1 VSARIGV
8 IGVPGC
14 WIRTLS
20 LPLSPRAGL
29 ESAVSAA
36 PVRYATECA
45 EASVKALAMLAV
57 AGVTASGS
65 PDARARAI
73 DHDQPTANKTRSR
86 TENALNTRSARPAL
100 RLKPR
105 GRVSGNASSQFPGVA
120 LRGGR
125 VELERLSSILPLKSG
140 LMQPIT
146 DFFHRFSNL
155 PELVQWAGL
164 IGLTI
169 IVFSET
175 GLLVGFFLPGDSLL
189 VTAGLLSATGYLNV
203 YELAPILTLAAISGN
218 SLGYFIGHTTGP
230 RIFTRENSLF
240 FNKKHAIRAGEFYA
254 KHGRKTIVLAQ
265 FMPII
270 RTFSPVI
277 AGVGGMK
284 FRTFLTFNVLGAILW
299 VWSMLGIG
307 YFLGNYIPGVD
318 QHIEIVVII
327 VVFISLLPGLISG
340 YRSRRARLAA
350 ERTQVE
356 RS

>member
-1 VSARIGV
+1 
-8 IGVPGC
+8 
-14 WIRTLS
+14 
-20 LPLSPRAGL
+20 
-29 ESAVSAA
+29 
-36 PVRYATECA
+36 
-45 EASVKALAMLAV
+45 
-57 AGVTASGS
+57 
-65 PDARARAI
+65 
-73 DHDQPTANKTRSR
+73 
-86 TENALNTRSARPAL
+86 
-100 RLKPR
+100 
-105 GRVSGNASSQFPGVA
+105 
-120 LRGGR
+120 
-125 VELERLSSILPLKSG
+125 
-140 LMQPIT
+140 MQPIT

-189 VTAGLLSATGYLNV
+189 VTAGLLAATGYLNV
-203 YELAPILTLAAISGN
+203 YELAPILTLAAIAGN
-218 SLGYFIGHTTGP
+218 SLGYFIGQTSGP

-240 FNKKHAIRAGEFYA
+240 FNKKHAIRAAQFYE

-284 FRTFLTFNVLGAILW
+284 FRTFLAFNVLGAFLW

-327 VVFISLLPGLISG
+327 VVFISLLPGLIST
-340 YRSRRARLAA
+340 YRSRRTKPSAP
-350 ERTQVE
+350 ERPVE
-356 RS
+356 EG

>member
-1 VSARIGV
+1 
-8 IGVPGC
+8 
-14 WIRTLS
+14 
-20 LPLSPRAGL
+20 
-29 ESAVSAA
+29 
-36 PVRYATECA
+36 
-45 EASVKALAMLAV
+45 
-57 AGVTASGS
+57 
-65 PDARARAI
+65 
-73 DHDQPTANKTRSR
+73 
-86 TENALNTRSARPAL
+86 
-100 RLKPR
+100 
-105 GRVSGNASSQFPGVA
+105 
-120 LRGGR
+120 
-125 VELERLSSILPLKSG
+125 
-140 LMQPIT
+140 MQPIT

-164 IGLTI
+164 IGLTV

-189 VTAGLLSATGYLNV
+189 VTAGLLAATGYLNV

-218 SLGYFIGHTTGP
+218 SLGYFIGRTSGP

-240 FNKKHAIRAGEFYA
+240 FNKKHAIRAAQFYE

-284 FRTFLTFNVLGAILW
+284 FRTFLTFNVLGAFLW

-340 YRSRRARLAA
+340 YRSRRARITA
-350 ERTQVE
+350 ERRQVE
-356 RS
+356 GS